1 MFLLKRIKYYYIYV
15 IIFILLCIFL
25 QSTIA
30 IIIYKLENN
39 SIMIILDIKKIF
51 CRNEVKEENSWK
63 KKIFRKNFK
72 NYFWKT

>member
-51 CRNEVKEENSWK
+51 CRNEVKEENS
-63 KKIFRKNFK
+63 
-72 NYFWKT
+72 